1 MHEPLPTRRRAARA
15 AESTLLCVC
24 CGAAH
29 VLLQLRDLVLF
40 GRTAT
45 RRVNHLLSDAA
56 SHVGESGTGVLDLA
70 L

>member
-1 MHEPLPTRRRAARA
+1 
-15 AESTLLCVC
+15 
-24 CGAAH
+24 